1 MVAAVAPADYAKLL
15 FRTEPFSKMASA
27 RRFQLLSQARSVS
40 FSLGDYIFKKEQP
53 PTEVLLLLDGKV
65 CMLGEMP
72 GADEPVVLGEYG
84 PGSCVGWDAALAGVS
99 GVEAIAEGD
108 VFGLLVAAPTF
119 VEIARFD
126 VALRDSFLCKPS
138 RSEVWWA
145 VLSELRR
152 HDIPLSKAD
161 RVVEKIATVCKT
173 RDWPEEDA
181 VIKAKKNYIWVV
193 SGGEGVVPGRLWDEP
208 VGALWA
214 RLIGI
219 PIDQFERAIGE
230 QEVVHEAKS
239 LPPPLPVMKPVAEAS
254 PVASIAA
261 QAKTVSI
268 PRPSLARRIAKGT
281 VLLLIML
288 TAVIAGLCGWASRQ
302 PIIETVA
309 SDGRLMFSGDAHELT
324 ASVTGKLLE
333 SRIRPGMR
341 VNKGAVLAIIQPP
354 KDEAKAKILADT
366 LARAKNQIDFCERVL
381 AGNLGRMSDAP
392 ESIAGNV
399 RDLSFLKSEY
409 RVSNAINAGKPDA
422 PGLTTEERARVN
434 MHFDRLKADHAARID
449 VAQQDSSIKREDLAD
464 AEDALREA
472 REELRVQ
479 TAAAGS
485 LVAGRSDES
494 KEEAASAQRAL
505 AVYKRVVTQ
514 RQDTVARIR
523 KEIAS
528 IRVAPVVV
536 PVAPTT
542 NLEKLEAGIREAEK
556 KIRLFSA
563 SMRILSVETEIAI
576 EQLNAD
582 SAPRQIAAIHAG
594 LVIEAESF
602 APDSPVNATTVLGKL
617 VTRQA
622 WGIECPEQAVHHM
635 KPGQDFTILG
645 TNPDGTIAKIGAQYA
660 AALPGSSKN
669 KARIQ
674 HDASND
680 DWRDGAAIRFEAKVV
695 TGNLL
700 ERWLIRFNS
709 FRQ

>member
-1 MVAAVAPADYAKLL
+1 MVAAVAPVDYAKLL

-27 RRFQLLSQARSVS
+27 RRFQLLSEARFAS
-40 FSLGDYIFKKEQP
+40 FSLGDYIFKKGEP
-53 PTEVLLLLDGKV
+53 PTDVFLLLGGKV
-65 CMLGEMP
+65 CVLGEMP

-84 PGSCVGWDAALAGVS
+84 PGSCVGWDAALAGAC

-108 VFGLLVAAPTF
+108 VFGLLVAAPSF
-119 VEIARFD
+119 IEIARFD
-126 VALRDSFLCKPS
+126 VALRDSFLGKPS

-152 HDIPLSKAD
+152 HDISLSKAA
-161 RVVEKIATVCKT
+161 RIVEKIAPVCAT
-173 RDWPEEDA
+173 RDWPEEES
-181 VIKAKKNYIWVV
+181 VIQAKKSYLWVV
-193 SGGEGVVPGRLWDEP
+193 SGGEGVVPGTLWDEP
-208 VGALWA
+208 GGVLWA

-219 PIDQFERAIGE
+219 PIDQFERAIKD
-230 QEVVHEAKS
+230 QEIVHESPA
-239 LPPPLPVMKPVAEAS
+239 PPLPVMKPVAETS
-254 PVASIAA
+254 PVVAIPAPPKATSAS
-261 QAKTVSI
+261 
-268 PRPSLARRIAKGT
+268 RPSLARRIAKGT
-281 VLLLIML
+281 VLLLIVL

-309 SDGRLMFSGDAHELT
+309 SDGRLIFSGDAHELS

-341 VNKGAVLAIIQPP
+341 VSKGAVLAIIQPP
-354 KDEAKAKILADT
+354 KDEAKAKMLADT

-381 AGNLGRMSDAP
+381 AGTLGRLTDAP
-392 ESIAGNV
+392 ESISGNV
-399 RDLSFLKSEY
+399 RDLGFLKSEY
-409 RVSNAINAGKPDA
+409 RVSSAINAGKPEA
-422 PGLTTEERARVN
+422 PGLTPEERARVN
-434 MHFDRLKADHAARID
+434 MHFDRLKADHSARMD
-449 VAQQDSSIKREDLAD
+449 VAQQDSSVKREDLAD

-479 TAAAGS
+479 TAAAAS
-485 LVAGRSDES
+485 LVAGRSDDS

-528 IRVAPVVV
+528 IRVAPAVV
-536 PVAPTT
+536 PVAATT
-542 NLEKLEAGIREAEK
+542 NLEKLETGIREAEK
-556 KIRLFSA
+556 QIRLFSA
-563 SMRILSVETEIAI
+563 SVRVLSVETEIAI

-582 SAPRQIAAIHAG
+582 AAPRQITAIHPG
-594 LVIEAESF
+594 LVTEAASF
-602 APDSPVNATTVLGKL
+602 APDSPVDATTVLGKL

-622 WGIECPEQAVHHM
+622 WRIECPEQAVHHM
-635 KPGQDFTILG
+635 KPGQDFTIVG
-645 TNPDGTIAKIGAQYA
+645 ANAKVVAQYA
-660 AALPGSSKN
+660 AALPGSGKN

-674 HDASND
+674 HDASD
-680 DWRDGAAIRFEAKVV
+680 DEWRDGAAIRFEAMVV

-700 ERWLIRFNS
+700 ESWLSQFNS